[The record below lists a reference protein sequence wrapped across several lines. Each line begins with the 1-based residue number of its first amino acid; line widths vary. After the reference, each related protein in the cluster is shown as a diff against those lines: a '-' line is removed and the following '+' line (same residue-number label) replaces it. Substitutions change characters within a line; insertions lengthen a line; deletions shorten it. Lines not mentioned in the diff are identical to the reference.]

1 MSLILEMQERLTKM
15 RKNLQKSIDAYA
27 VILVLL
33 ASITYIGFLQPPG
46 SFDEGGLIG
55 TSSRLRS
62 FVYCNSFSFFFSIT
76 DLLLCVSGNP
86 ILNIEK
92 TNNDD
97 QLARSVVYR
106 LMKLL
111 GFNLLFV
118 VSLICCMGAYISAGT
133 VVQKLNI
140 ADQETILISSIIGS
154 SLYIVFILL
163 LLFLFTFPTLK
174 FFSTCCKHGSSGG
187 NGSQSQCW
195 PWKNPCKG
203 YLKKL
208 EDKLLHN
215 APNLSEQQTATT
227 PIEPSVGGDASGST
241 PIVQEI
247 ELVQTEQQRIGWCV
261 NKILFIGNLIK
272 FKILREIE
280 LHTNG
285 YFLSFEIQQCSSDT
299 VKFLCRWCVQCFT
312 LQNAYSLKNN
322 VLLLIFAYF
331 NVQQHINFVK
341 LCYNICSMEQATL

>member
-1 MSLILEMQERLTKM
+1 MASTEGESSTVPSADVPDLKMQERLYALNHTMASTEGESSTVPSADVPDLTMQERLYALNHTMASTEGESSTVPSADVPDLTMQERLTKM
-15 RKNLQKSIDAYA
+15 RKNLHKSIDAYA

-46 SFDEGGLIG
+46 SFDEGGLVG

-62 FVYCNSFSFFFSIT
+62 FVYCNSFSFFSIT

-86 ILNIEK
+86 DLNTEK
-92 TNNDD
+92 TND
-97 QLARSVVYR
+97 LAPSARSVVYR

-111 GFNLLFV
+111 GINLLFV
-118 VSLICCMGAYISAGT
+118 VSLTCCMGAYISAGT

-140 ADQETILISSIIGS
+140 ADQEIILISSIIGS

-187 NGSQSQCW
+187 DGSQSQCW

-215 APNLSEQQTATT
+215 APNLSQQQTATT

-241 PIVQEI
+241 PIVQDI

-261 NKILFIGNLIK
+261 NK
-272 FKILREIE
+272 
-280 LHTNG
+280 
-285 YFLSFEIQQCSSDT
+285 Y
-299 VKFLCRWCVQCFT
+299 
-312 LQNAYSLKNN
+312 YSLE
-322 VLLLIFAYF
+322 I
-331 NVQQHINFVK
+331 
-341 LCYNICSMEQATL
+341 